1 MEEWK
6 QRKTEAA
13 EVTVV
18 CCYNDSGQYET
29 LCASLKQ
36 QDIEYE
42 LIGIDNRGQKFSSCS
57 SALNSVA
64 DQIKTEYV
72 IYSHQDIELPET
84 DMLAR
89 FVEYLRGLSA
99 GDILGVAGAVENP
112 DKHAKN
118 MEYVL
123 SNIRHGSEL
132 RVAGEEDFTGVRKC
146 DTVDECFF
154 GGRTETFVS
163 APFDEKLCDNWH
175 LCAVERC
182 LFART
187 TGHQAYVCDLPLIHR
202 SGGTINHAYNEGFRR
217 LARYYH
223 TADKR
228 CPQAVEKITC
238 IRTVC
243 GSSRTDWFHRT
254 AFYLKR
260 ELLIRMHR
268 Y

>member
-42 LIGIDNRGQKFSSCS
+42 RIGIDNRGQKFSSCS

-72 IYSHQDIELPET
+72 IYSHQDIELPEA

-146 DTVDECFF
+146 DTVDECFLA
-154 GGRTETFVS
+154 G
-163 APFDEKLCDNWH
+163 
-175 LCAVERC
+175 ER
-182 LFART
+182 
-187 TGHQAYVCDLPLIHR
+187 
-202 SGGTINHAYNEGFRR
+202 RR
-217 LARYYH
+217 LSARRSMKSC
-223 TADKR
+223 AIAGICVR
-228 CPQAVEKITC
+228 WSAASSQGRRGIRRTC
-238 IRTVC
+238 ATFR
-243 GSSRTDWFHRT
+243 
-254 AFYLKR
+254 
-260 ELLIRMHR
+260 
-268 Y
+268 